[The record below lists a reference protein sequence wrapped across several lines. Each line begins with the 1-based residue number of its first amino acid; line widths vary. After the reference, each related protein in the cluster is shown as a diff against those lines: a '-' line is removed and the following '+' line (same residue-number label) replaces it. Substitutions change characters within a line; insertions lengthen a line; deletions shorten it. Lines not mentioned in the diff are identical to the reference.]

1 VYSSQPTSLGWG
13 YIHQIIFV
21 EEIAMPAGHANH
33 KGTSDKP
40 NVNANGLIGE
50 AADKS
55 GDAEDILLEGVTT
68 NTTRTQE
75 FVDYPPAIQ
84 RPGEQLAEKEE
95 KEEK

>member
-1 VYSSQPTSLGWG
+1 
-13 YIHQIIFV
+13 
-21 EEIAMPAGHANH
+21 MPSGHASH

-40 NVNANGLIGE
+40 NTNTEGRMDI

-55 GDAEDILLEGVTT
+55 IDPDEVLPEGATT

-84 RPGEQLAEKEE
+84 RPGEDVKTEE
-95 KEEK
+95 